1 MRIDGSSSSYIPQRD
16 ARTQAAVVPFGQVQ
30 REVGARAEHPAN
42 PASSHT
48 SNQASSLGGELLPA
62 VSKVEASSASAAS
75 YGANRPEQLS
85 PLHNQVAQAL
95 ASYTS
100 TANFVTEGDAY
111 QVMGLDL
118 YA

>member
-1 MRIDGSSSSYIPQRD
+1 MRIDGLSSSYLPQRG
-16 ARTQAAVVPFGQVQ
+16 ARAEAAVQPFGQVQ
-30 REVGARAEHPAN
+30 REVGARAESSAN
-42 PASSHT
+42 PPSGSS
-48 SNQASSLGGELLPA
+48 GELLPA
-62 VSKVEASSASAAS
+62 LAKVAASSAGAAN
-75 YGANRPEQLS
+75 YAARRPEQLYQA

-100 TANFVTEGDAY
+100 TASFVTEGDAY